1 MKSNSLR
8 GGRRRRQRRL
18 GESSRGRFRPSV
30 LLESPFR
37 SLPSNEHTAD
47 VTERRVDTSQSACR
61 AGREAGNDEAA
72 TPIARGEGK
81 GRKLFA
87 LSFAG
92 LVPSAALGRR
102 ERERELQEKKRV
114 RVPSW
119 SRCLF
124 CTRLS
129 GGWPMR
135 ERKESGRT
143 IEFFFLRFA
152 RSGLASL
159 ILRIS
164 FDDTAA
170 RKKEERTPVLVGEC
184 GHSRS
189 LDPTL
194 LPTQQT
200 PSLFPFVVSAPHS
213 RRQGSR
219 SREIGTLQSF
229 DVRRRVLKQKH
240 THA

>member
-1 MKSNSLR
+1 LKSNSLR

-124 CTRLS
+124 LYAIKR
-129 GGWPMR
+129 GVADEGKK
-135 ERKESGRT
+135 RKWEDDRV
-143 IEFFFLRFA
+143 FF
-152 RSGLASL
+152 SS
-159 ILRIS
+159 I
-164 FDDTAA
+164 
-170 RKKEERTPVLVGEC
+170 
-184 GHSRS
+184 RS
-189 LDPTL
+189 LGLGLT
-194 LPTQQT
+194 
-200 PSLFPFVVSAPHS
+200 HS
-213 RRQGSR
+213 SN
-219 SREIGTLQSF
+219 L
-229 DVRRRVLKQKH
+229 VRRHSGKKKRRANTCPCRRVWTLSIP
-240 THA
+240 